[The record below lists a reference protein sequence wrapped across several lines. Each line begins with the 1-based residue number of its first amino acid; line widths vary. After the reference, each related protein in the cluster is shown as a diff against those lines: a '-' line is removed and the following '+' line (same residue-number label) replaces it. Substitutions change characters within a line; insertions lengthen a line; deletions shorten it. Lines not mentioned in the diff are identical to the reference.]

1 MMTNPTTIVNAA
13 QAALTSMSQP
23 RSANSAGKSNA
34 SPRTK
39 IQKLSSWLAES
50 NVDIEGIVDCTQEL
64 ISFYDVQEQ
73 QYNEKLVREQIHRF
87 LKARGLDK

>member
-1 MMTNPTTIVNAA
+1 MITNSSSMANAA
-13 QAALTSMSQP
+13 QAALTSMGQP
-23 RSANSAGKSNA
+23 KPSNSTEKSSA

-50 NVDIEGIVDCTQEL
+50 NVDIENIVDCTQEL

-73 QYNEKLVREQIHRF
+73 YNEKLVREQIHRF
-87 LKARGLDK
+87 LKGRGLDK